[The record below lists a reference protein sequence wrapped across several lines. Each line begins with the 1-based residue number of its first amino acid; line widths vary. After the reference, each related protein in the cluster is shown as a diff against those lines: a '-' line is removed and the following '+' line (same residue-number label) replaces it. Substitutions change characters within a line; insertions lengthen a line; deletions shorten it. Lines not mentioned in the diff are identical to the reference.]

1 MRVALVL
8 LGSLAVSEAYF
19 KPLAPRP
26 APKLFSLAKTTAKT
40 SHGGIGGGMGG
51 GNDDVWGG
59 WNGGN
64 GGNNGDDHVHY
75 GGGLGLLWDKYNE
88 VLDTNPLP
96 TKAVTSLVG
105 FTIGDLL
112 AQNFLGE
119 KGSPLDVKR
128 LLRLAS
134 FGLAVHGPIGHYF
147 YGFLDEKFPKKDAQ
161 TVAIKVLIDQVLWA
175 PIFTVI
181 FFAWIEL
188 FQGGGLK
195 KIQQKINQDLV
206 RGVTASWKVWP
217 LVHVINFRFI
227 PSQQRLLYIN
237 TIQIGYNVFL
247 SMLASRKGT
256 SPCVFFLVGWGIWV
270 RGERVGQHTY

>member
-1 MRVALVL
+1 MRVALALVA
-8 LGSLAVSEAYF
+8 SLAVTEAYF

-26 APKLFSLAKTTAKT
+26 APKLFSLAKNSAAPAL
-40 SHGGIGGGMGG
+40 SHGGIGGNGG
-51 GNDDVWGG
+51 NNDDVWGG
-59 WNGGN
+59 WNGGGWN
-64 GGNNGDDHVHY
+64 GGGDDEQGNVHY
-75 GGGLGLLWDKYNE
+75 GGGLGMLWDKYNE
-88 VLDTNPLP
+88 VLESSPLP

-119 KGSPLDVKR
+119 KGAPLDVKR

-147 YGFLDEKFPKKDAQ
+147 YGALDEKFPKKDAV

-188 FQGGGLK
+188 LQGSGLQ
-195 KIQQKINQDLV
+195 KIKAKINQDLV

-227 PSQQRLLYIN
+227 PSSQRLLYIN
-237 TIQIGYNVFL
+237 TIQVSLFGFVFWSWCCCFSFFPGL
-247 SMLASRKGT
+247 SG
-256 SPCVFFLVGWGIWV
+256 
-270 RGERVGQHTY
+270 

>member
-1 MRVALVL
+1 MRVAVAL
-8 LGSLAVSEAYF
+8 LGSLALGEAYF
-19 KPLAPRP
+19 RPLAPRSP
-26 APKLFSLAKTTAKT
+26 LSSFSKCSVAQSL
-40 SHGGIGGGMGG
+40 SHGGIGGNG

-59 WNGGN
+59 WNGGGWN
-64 GGNNGDDHVHY
+64 GGDDEHGGAHY

-112 AQNFLGE
+112 AQSFLGE
-119 KGSPLDVKR
+119 RGAPLDVKR

-134 FGLAVHGPIGHYF
+134 FGLAVHGPVGHFF
-147 YGFLDEKFPKKDAQ
+147 YGALDEKFPKKDAQ

-175 PIFTVI
+175 PVFTVI
-181 FFAWIEL
+181 FFAWIEVL
-188 FQGGGLK
+188 QGAGLQ
-195 KIQQKINQDLV
+195 KIKQKINQDLV

-227 PSQQRLLYIN
+227 PPQQRLLYIN

-247 SMLASRKGT
+247 SMLASRKGRLED
-256 SPCVFFLVGWGIWV
+256 SMLEACGK
-270 RGERVGQHTY
+270 